1 MQSVKLL
8 YFVIPQERKGH
19 QRNTKA
25 LKPETNCLTNRLI
38 KLITETWSLLP
49 GHTEI
54 GELRGEG
61 SWRLK
66 SVLGDR
72 FWFYG
77 MGGPGVG
84 CHWFRRSFRP

>member
-1 MQSVKLL
+1 MQSIKLL

-25 LKPETNCLTNRLI
+25 LKPEPNRLTNRLI

-72 FWFYG
+72 VWLYG
-77 MGGPGVG
+77 MGGSGVG